1 MKLSRQQRTTR
12 RGAIAPL
19 TALLMIP
26 LMGMVAFAVDM
37 GLITH
42 TQNEL
47 QSAADAAAL
56 AGAGKLSSG
65 FVNYYS
71 PGQSSANQ
79 TTILDNAKSS
89 AKTAAKNFASYNS
102 AGGVSSLTLLDADIT
117 LGFTDSSGN
126 FTPLASGNAVADP
139 SGTGASQATYT
150 GFPNTV
156 KVVMRR
162 DSSANG
168 ALGLYFAPVL
178 GISSQSLTATAAATI
193 YTGTINGF
201 NTGTDIKSHIL
212 PMTYDV
218 NHWNNFIKT
227 GQGPDGNTDKAANGY
242 PQLDVYPSVKY
253 TGNFGEL
260 SLDQATDGSSTISG
274 WIGNGVPASTLQ
286 ADYTAGLLPLATHN
300 PLGPPNYTTLSP
312 DWLGNSG
319 IKDTTIQAVAPYVGQ
334 SFLLPLFKPVNSGS
348 SDLTQYQAG
357 SGQGSNYYY
366 TIVQFVG
373 IQITAVDSTGNNKS
387 IKVEPSAVIDPNAI
401 YSAYTPAAP
410 PTNSSPLV
418 TTFTQPRLT
427 Q

>member
-1 MKLSRQQRTTR
+1 M
-12 RGAIAPL
+12 APL

-56 AGAGKLSSG
+56 AGAGQLSTG
-65 FVNYYS
+65 WVNYYS

-89 AKTAAKNFASYNS
+89 AKTAAKNFAGYNS

-117 LGFTDSSGN
+117 FGYTDASGN
-126 FTPLASGNAVADP
+126 FTPLASGQAVADP

-168 ALGLYFAPVL
+168 AVPLFFARVL
-178 GISSQSLTATAAATI
+178 GIDTQSLTATAAATI
-193 YTGTINGF
+193 YTGTINGL
-201 NTGTDIKSHIL
+201 NTGGTVSSRIL

-218 NHWNNFIKT
+218 NHWNNFVKT

-242 PQLDVYPSVKY
+242 PQLDVYPSIKFV
-253 TGNFGEL
+253 GNFGEL
-260 SLDQATDGSSTISG
+260 SLDQATDGSSTVSG
-274 WIGNGVPASTLQ
+274 WINNGVSASTLQ
-286 ADYTAGLLPLATHN
+286 AEYSAGLLPLSTHN
-300 PLGPPNYTTLSP
+300 PLGPPNYTTLAP
-312 DWLGNSG
+312 DWKGNSG
-319 IKDTTIQAVAPYVGQ
+319 IKDTTIQAVAPAVGQ
-334 SFLLPLFKPVNSGS
+334 TYLLPLFKPVNDGS
-348 SDLTQYQAG
+348 VDPTLYQPG
-357 SGQGSNYYY
+357 VNTGTNYDY

-373 IQITAVDSTGNNKS
+373 IMISYVDHTGNNKA
-387 IKVEPSAVIDPNAI
+387 IKVEPYAVTDPNAL
-401 YSAYTPAAP
+401 YSSYTPATV
-410 PTNSSPLV
+410 PTSTSPLI